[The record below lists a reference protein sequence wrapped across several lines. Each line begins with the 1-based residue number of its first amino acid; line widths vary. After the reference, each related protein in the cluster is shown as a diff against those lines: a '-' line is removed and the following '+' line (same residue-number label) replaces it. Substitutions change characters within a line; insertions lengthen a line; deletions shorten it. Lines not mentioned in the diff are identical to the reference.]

1 MARVRPH
8 FKTHCS
14 LRYHR
19 KTAGVYLDND
29 LLALHTRLG
38 LLAIE
43 RWAAKDGGKFR
54 IARSEVGALAG
65 GKRRDKAEALLL
77 RLASYLELSCNLV
90 GTYWELEWAKLQDKQ
105 GFNWKNEQRIAP
117 EPPAPEAKG
126 AAPPTKGEPLLV
138 EPPKKRIPVPPPTPD
153 QSIGLTEEHRSA
165 WFALKAE
172 LGEGL
177 Q

>member
-19 KTAGVYLDND
+19 KTAEVYLDND
-29 LLALHTRLG
+29 LLAMHTRLG

-54 IARSEVGALAG
+54 ISRSEVGALAG

-77 RLASYLELSCNLV
+77 RLATYLGLTCNLV
-90 GTYWELEWAKLQDKQ
+90 GTYWELEWTKLEEKQ
-105 GFNWKNEQRIAP
+105 GFNWKKEQRIVP
-117 EPPAPEAKG
+117 ETPAPDTKG
-126 AAPPTKGEPLLV
+126 VAPPLEGGATPLRTTQ
-138 EPPKKRIPVPPPTPD
+138 KRIPTPPPTPE
-153 QSIGLTEEHRSA
+153 QL
-165 WFALKAE
+165 AE
-172 LGEGL
+172 LGCSEDFIAERERRAGVTH
-177 Q
+177 

>member
-14 LRYHR
+14 LKYHR
-19 KTAGVYLDND
+19 KSAQFYADND
-29 LLALHTRLG
+29 LLAMHTRLG
-38 LLAIE
+38 VLAIE

-90 GTYWELEWAKLQDKQ
+90 GSYFELEWTKLEEKQ
-105 GFNWKNEQRIAP
+105 GFGPKNVQRMYK
-117 EPPAPEAKG
+117 EPPAPDTIG
-126 AAPPTKGEPLLV
+126 AAPPFKGRPPLE
-138 EPPKKRIPVPPPTPD
+138 EPPQKRIPEPPPSTPQLD
-153 QSIGLTEEHRSA
+153 AFE
-165 WFALKAE
+165 AE
-172 LGEGL
+172 RARRARRPGVSH
-177 Q
+177 

>member
-1 MARVRPH
+1 VARVRPH

-14 LRYHR
+14 LKYHR
-19 KTAGVYLDND
+19 KSAQFYADND
-29 LLALHTRLG
+29 LLAMHTRLG

-65 GKRRDKAEALLL
+65 GKRRDKAEGLLT
-77 RLASYLELSCNLV
+77 RLCSYLEVTCNLV
-90 GTYWELEWAKLQDKQ
+90 GTYWELEWTKLEEKQ
-105 GFNWKNEQRIAP
+105 GFGPKNEQRTYK
-117 EPPAPEAKG
+117 EPPAPDTIG
-126 AAPPTKGEPLLV
+126 AAPPTKGEPPLV
-138 EPPKKRIPVPPPTPD
+138 EPPKKRIPVPLPTPD
-153 QSIGLTEEHRSA
+153 QSIGLTAEQRSA

-172 LGEGL
+172 IGEGL